1 MVQILYFAQ
10 LRERLGMEREQLA
23 LAPGINDVHS
33 LVAALRQRGA
43 PWGETLRDAAYVR
56 VAVNCTMASAET
68 PVADGDEVALF
79 PPVTGG

>member
-1 MVQILYFAQ
+1 MVEVLYFAQ

-23 LAPGINDVHS
+23 LAPGVHDVRS
-33 LVAALRQRGA
+33 LIAALRQRGV
-43 PWGETLRDAAYVR
+43 PWVETLRDAAHVR

>member
-10 LRERLGMEREQLA
+10 LRERLGMEREQLT
-23 LAPGINDVHS
+23 LAPGVRDVRS
-33 LVAALRQRGA
+33 LMAALRQRGV
-43 PWGETLRDAAYVR
+43 PWAETLREAVHVR
-56 VAVNCTMASAET
+56 VAVNCTMAGAET